1 MECKFRSQFLWRLI
15 LHIFLTMIVFYMFM
29 TGQNWLYKLTKLLTA
44 PDHHWTAYALGNIL
58 RDGDKYDAFSNRR

>member
-1 MECKFRSQFLWRLI
+1 
-15 LHIFLTMIVFYMFM
+15 MIVFYMFM